1 MSIVLPIV
9 FASVILGLWV
19 KHMTPRHWVGLA
31 VWIMLV
37 IAYNFVKAG

>member
-9 FASVILGLWV
+9 FFAVVMGLFV
-19 KHMTPRHWVGLA
+19 PRMTPKHWVGLA

-37 IAYNFVKAG
+37 VAHAYIKS